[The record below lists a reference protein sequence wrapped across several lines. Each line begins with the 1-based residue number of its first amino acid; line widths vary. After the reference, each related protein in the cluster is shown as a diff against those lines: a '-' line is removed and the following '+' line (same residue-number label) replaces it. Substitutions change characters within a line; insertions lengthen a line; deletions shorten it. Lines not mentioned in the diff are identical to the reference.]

1 MHTGDHVPDLRV
13 TPDRYLP
20 HRYAGASLDFNPI
33 HIDPEAAQAAGL
45 PGNVLHGLYTMAVL
59 ARSVGELAAGDPGA
73 LRSLEVEFTDVAV
86 PGTEFATV
94 GEVTEVA
101 DGRASVDAS
110 VVQDGTTVVRG
121 RAEMDDTDPSE
132 KDPSDTGSRR

>member
-1 MHTGDHVPDLRV
+1 MDIGEHVPDLRI

-33 HIDPEAAQAAGL
+33 HIDPEAARAAGL

-59 ARSVGELAAGDPGA
+59 ARSVGELAAGDPSA

-86 PGTEFATV
+86 PGSEFATA

-101 DGRASVDAS
+101 DGRASIEAS
-110 VVQDGTTVVRG
+110 IVQDGTVVVRG
-121 RAEMDDTDPSE
+121 RAEMDDTTADE
-132 KDPSDTGSRR
+132 HPSDTGSRR

>member
-1 MHTGDHVPDLRV
+1 MHTGDAVPDLRV

-33 HIDPEAAQAAGL
+33 HIDPEAARAAGL

-86 PGTEFATV
+86 PESEFATT

-101 DGRASVDAS
+101 DGRAGVEAS
-110 VVQDGTTVVRG
+110 VVQGGTVVVRG
-121 RAEMDDTDPSE
+121 RAEMDDTASDE
-132 KDPSDTGSRR
+132 HPSDTGSRR

>member
-1 MHTGDHVPDLRV
+1 MHTGDPVPDLRV

-33 HIDPEAAQAAGL
+33 HIDPEAARAAGL

-86 PGTEFATV
+86 PESEFATT

-101 DGRASVDAS
+101 DGRAGVEAS
-110 VVQDGTTVVRG
+110 IVQDGTVVVRG
-121 RAEMDDTDPSE
+121 RAEMDDTASDEHP
-132 KDPSDTGSRR
+132 PDTGSRR